1 MLPKKKP
8 GLLVTI
14 GNHSNYSGP

>member
-1 MLPKKKP
+1 MLPKKTP